1 MDSFQTASGLAGP
14 LTLEIEGPGLPAAE
28 RRSFAQPFAL
38 IGRDDRADLMLDHD
52 MVSRR
57 HAYLQ
62 AIDGRVFV
70 VDLESRAGT
79 IGGDGPLE
87 SGWISPGQTLLIGPY
102 SVRLANSATDSDSAE
117 GGSGGGGEGAGFEFS
132 AAASAPPANPL
143 LARSSKT
150 DDLPRIS
157 LEFQSRTAGH
167 SVWRMKQ
174 VLALVGSS
182 PRCKVRLLDSNV
194 SKLHCALL
202 RTSNGL
208 FVVDLLGRGGIMVNG
223 VPVKSARLD
232 AGDVLGLGQVIV
244 RPYLEGENAK
254 RTGTAT
260 SPGSWEGAGTGQGGK
275 PAPNLPAR
283 PTRPWGQAPLPAVRT
298 GPPAHFT
305 PVRPPEGF
313 ATDRPPP
320 ANELAANEPALALLL
335 NHFGSMQ
342 QQMLDQFQQSMMM
355 MMQMFGGMHRD
366 QMGLVREEL
375 DRLRE
380 LTDEMARIKAEM
392 AVRTRKPLTQLAPW
406 PPPGPAAAPP
416 PSPAPASP
424 PPQRAAATTNGPVAP
439 PPPFTQRP
447 ARPHDDAPPPT
458 PMAPLEPR
466 NPDIHDW
473 LNERLAAITEEQQS
487 RLQKIMGLLKGNKSG

>member
-62 AIDGRVFV
+62 VIDGRVFV

-79 IGGDGPLE
+79 IGGEGPVE

-102 SVRLANSATDSDSAE
+102 SVRLASSATDSDSDSAE
-117 GGSGGGGEGAGFEFS
+117 GGSGGEEGGGFEFS

-174 VLALVGSS
+174 VLAMVGSS

-202 RTSNGL
+202 RTSSGL

-223 VPVKSARLD
+223 VPVKSARLG
-232 AGDVLGLGQVIV
+232 ARDVLGLGQVIV
-244 RPYLEGENAK
+244 RPYLEGESAK
-254 RTGTAT
+254 GTA
-260 SPGSWEGAGTGQGGK
+260 PGSRGSAGAGQGGQ

-283 PTRPWGQAPLPAVRT
+283 PWGQGPLPALGT

-305 PVRPPEGF
+305 PVRPPDGF

-320 ANELAANEPALALLL
+320 GSELAANEPALALLL

-380 LTDEMARIKAEM
+380 LTDEMAKIKAEM
-392 AVRTRKPLTQLAPW
+392 AARTRKPLPQLAPW
-406 PPPGPAAAPP
+406 PPPGPAAAPTPPQASPQP
-416 PSPAPASP
+416 PSQPQ
-424 PPQRAAATTNGPVAP
+424 PQRAAATTNGPAPP

-447 ARPHDDAPPPT
+447 ARPHDDAPPPI
-458 PMAPLEPR
+458 PKAPLEPR
-466 NPDIHDW
+466 NPEIHDW